1 MKNVFICSDF
11 LKGIRLKVVRTFF
24 QGGEGQLLEV
34 GPKFQIPP
42 LPF

>member
-42 LPF
+42 FPF